1 MGEYR
6 KPPIGRRIQKG
17 QILNPLG
24 GATHNKE
31 ARAIRK
37 LTTEDLETVI
47 SLIQFGKLDDLK
59 AISQDKDANVL
70 KIWIASIA
78 VKAISKGDHAALN
91 ALLDR
96 VIGKVKD
103 RDAKGN
109 ITAEGNVLS
118 PVQIYVPKNGSE
130 DLS

>member
-1 MGEYR
+1 MANYNAIPPKGR
-6 KPPIGRRIQKG
+6 KFVKG
-17 QILNPLG
+17 QIANPLG
-24 GATHNKE
+24 AGAHNKE

-37 LTTEDLETVI
+37 LTCEDLELVI

-103 RDAKGN
+103 RDSKGN
-109 ITAEGNVLS
+109 VTTEGNILS
-118 PVQIYVPKNGSE
+118 PVQIYIPKNGSE
-130 DLS
+130 EI